1 MYSTLCPS
9 LKSGLLTSTTTL
21 SPTSKESTTQLLSGE
36 VACPFCDLPGK
47 CEGGLLVLTLAGS
60 QQSDCE
66 VHCDAY
72 SLCQF
77 YTFDQDNQRCSL
89 YKVRSCGK

>member
-1 MYSTLCPS
+1 MPTP
-9 LKSGLLTSTTTL
+9 KIR
-21 SPTSKESTTQLLSGE
+21 SPNVNNNNPFISGE

-47 CEGGLLVLTLAGS
+47 CEGGLLVLTLAAP

-72 SLCQF
+72 SLCQY

-89 YKVRSCGK
+89 YKVRSCGNMFCH